1 MIKLKS
7 ILTEGVHHFDLRYQM
22 KMSLEDSGICA
33 KALIGMKPKGKDYF
47 LKMKSYMYRDSMD
60 KVLKHVNSV
69 LKSKLKVKDFKK
81 TRMGTEFIL
90 GESINERTDRFNNV
104 HAESKGELKAAIK
117 KAVDSI
123 AKGKNPKFDIING
136 RTGEMIGW
144 IEGQEYHW
152 QPHAI
157 ASALRELK

>member
-7 ILTEGVHHFDLRYQM
+7 ILTEGVNASDLKYQM
-22 KMSLEDSGICA
+22 KMSLEDSGIGA

>member
-1 MIKLKS
+1 MIKLKR
-7 ILTEGVHHFDLRYQM
+7 ILTEGVNASDLKYQM
-22 KMSLEDSGICA
+22 KMSLEDSGIGA
-33 KALIGMKPKGKDYF
+33 KALIGMKSKGKDYF

-90 GESINERTDRFNNV
+90 GESISERTDRFNNV
-104 HAESKGELKAAIK
+104 HAESKKELKAAIS
-117 KAVDSI
+117 KAMDQIS
-123 AKGKNPKFDIING
+123 KGKNPRFDIING

-152 QPHAI
+152 QPGAI
-157 ASALRELK
+157 ADALRELK

>member
-1 MIKLKS
+1 MIKLKH
-7 ILTEGVHHFDLRYQM
+7 ILTEGVNASDLKYQM
-22 KMSLEDSGICA
+22 KMSLEDSGIGA
-33 KALIGMKPKGKDYF
+33 KALIGMKSKGKDYF

-90 GESINERTDRFNNV
+90 GESISERTDRFNNV
-104 HAESKGELKAAIK
+104 HAESKKELKAAIS
-117 KAVDSI
+117 KAMDQI
-123 AKGKNPKFDIING
+123 AKGKNPRFDIINS

-144 IEGQEYHW
+144 IKGQEYHW
-152 QPHAI
+152 QPGAI
-157 ASALRELK
+157 ADALRELK

>member
-1 MIKLKS
+1 M
-7 ILTEGVHHFDLRYQM
+7 
-22 KMSLEDSGICA
+22 A
-33 KALIGMKPKGKDYF
+33 KWFEKNF
-47 LKMKSYMYRDSMD
+47 KMK
-60 KVLKHVNSV
+60 K
-69 LKSKLKVKDFKK
+69 
-81 TRMGTEFIL
+81 
-90 GESINERTDRFNNV
+90 ESINERTDRFNNV

-157 ASALRELK
+157 ASA